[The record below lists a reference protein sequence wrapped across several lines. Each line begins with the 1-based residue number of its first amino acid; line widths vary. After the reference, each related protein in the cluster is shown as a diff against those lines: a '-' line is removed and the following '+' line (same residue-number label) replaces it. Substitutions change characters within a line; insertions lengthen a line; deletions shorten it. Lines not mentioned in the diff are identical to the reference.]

1 MEKSD
6 YKLGTVSS
14 YGFTNERVIQD
25 FPLRGKAVYLH
36 VRRRKWR
43 DSSNGEIFTYS
54 YDDFTTKGSKNYPRV
69 RFFFKE

>member
-25 FPLRGKAVYLH
+25 FPLRGKELSTSMFAVASGVTVPTERYLLIH
-36 VRRRKWR
+36 MM
-43 DSSNGEIFTYS
+43 I
-54 YDDFTTKGSKNYPRV
+54 
-69 RFFFKE
+69 